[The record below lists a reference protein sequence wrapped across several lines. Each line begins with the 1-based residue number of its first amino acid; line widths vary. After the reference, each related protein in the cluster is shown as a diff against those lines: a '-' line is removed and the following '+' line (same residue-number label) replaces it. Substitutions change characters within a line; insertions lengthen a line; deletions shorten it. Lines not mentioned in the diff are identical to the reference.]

1 MNRVFVMASL
11 LLSCAVSTWA
21 QAPVRPT
28 LEELEQRAAILR
40 PKPEEQK
47 WLQIP
52 WLVDVTE
59 GMRLAK
65 EEKRPI
71 FLWATTD
78 EPLDRC

>member
-1 MNRVFVMASL
+1 MNRVFVSASL
-11 LLSCAVSTWA
+11 LLACAVSGWG
-21 QAPVRPT
+21 QAPARPT
-28 LEELEQRAAILR
+28 LEEMEKRAAILR
-40 PKPEEQK
+40 PRPEEQK

-59 GMRLAK
+59 GVRLAK
-65 EEKRPI
+65 QEKRPI

>member
-1 MNRVFVMASL
+1 MNRVYMSAGL
-11 LLSCAVSTWA
+11 LLACAVTGWA
-21 QAPVRPT
+21 QPPARPT
-28 LEELEQRAAILR
+28 LEELEKRAAILR

-59 GMRLAK
+59 GVRLAK

>member
-1 MNRVFVMASL
+1 MKQVPVISGL
-11 LLSCAVSTWA
+11 LLACVAPCWA
-21 QAPVRPT
+21 QAPTQPT
-28 LEELEQRAAILR
+28 LEELEKRAAILR

-52 WLVDVTE
+52 WLVDLAE

-65 EEKRPI
+65 EENRPI